1 MSRGGRSWTRGV
13 FWTCARQELA
23 LAVRSRWMQ
32 TFAVVFALLAL
43 AVASAGYVLS
53 GGTGFQDFARTS
65 ASLVDLVVLL
75 VPLTALLFG
84 VNVLTPEPGAVE
96 MLFSQPVAR
105 GTILAGQLAGLLLA
119 LTGAEGIGFGVAGLV
134 LFTRTGSDGLTS
146 FLGVAAGTVV
156 LTAVFIGLAALVAA
170 GSTSVTRTRSLAVAL
185 VVWFVAVVLYDV
197 AMLGAASAL
206 PSGVASRLLMVG
218 VVANPVDAVRTGT
231 LLGVEGTTAF
241 GAASLAFFRF
251 TGGGWGAAGWLT
263 ASLVGWLV
271 APLMAA
277 GARLNRADL

>member
-1 MSRGGRSWTRGV
+1 V

-53 GGTGFQDFARTS
+53 GGAGFQDFARTA
-65 ASLVDLVVLL
+65 ASLVDVVLLL

-84 VNVLTPEPGAVE
+84 VNMLSPEPGAAE

-105 GTILAGQLAGLLLA
+105 ATILAGQLAGLLLA
-119 LTGAEGIGFGVAGLV
+119 LAGAEAVGFGVAGLV
-134 LFTRTGSDGLTS
+134 LFTRTGSDGLTGY
-146 FLGVAAGTVV
+146 LGVAAASVV

-170 GSTSVTRTRSLAVAL
+170 GATSVTRTRSLAVAL
-185 VVWFVAVVLYDV
+185 VIWFVAVVLYDV

-218 VVANPVDAVRTGT
+218 VVVNPVDAVRTGT

-241 GAASLAFFRF
+241 GASSLAFLRF
-251 TGGGWGAAGWLT
+251 TGGGWGAAGWL
-263 ASLVGWLV
+263 ALSLVVWLI
-271 APLMAA
+271 APLLGAR
-277 GARLNRADL
+277 ARLNRADL

>member
-1 MSRGGRSWTRGV
+1 MTGVASTRGV

-23 LAVRSRWMQ
+23 LSVRSRWMQ

-65 ASLVDLVVLL
+65 ASLVDLVLLL

-84 VNVLTPEPGAVE
+84 VHVLTPEPGAAE

-105 GTILAGQLAGLLLA
+105 RTILAGQIAGLLIA
-119 LTGAEGIGFGVAGLV
+119 LVGAEAIGFGVAGLV
-134 LFTRTGSDGLTS
+134 LFARAGSHGVGS
-146 FLGVAAGTVV
+146 YLGVAGGAVM
-156 LTAVFIGLAALVAA
+156 LTAVFVGLAAAVAA
-170 GSTSVTRTRSLAVAL
+170 GSTSTARARSLAVAL
-185 VVWFVAVVLYDV
+185 LVWFVAVVLYDV
-197 AMLGAASAL
+197 ALLGAASAL

-218 VVANPVDAVRTGT
+218 VIVNPVDAIRTGT

-251 TGGGWGAAGWLT
+251 TGGGWGAA
-263 ASLVGWLV
+263 SWLV
-271 APLMAA
+271 ASMVVWVIAPFLAA
-277 GARLNRADL
+277 SARLNRADL